1 MSEILVKKTSN
12 KKYFKYSE
20 CKEGQ
25 VLVEKGTL
33 VAIVENKYGGNNYE
47 FREESGEVVSLNP
60 CKALEKAM
68 VGETLG
74 SDNKF
79 KIVYNRK
86 DVVKTGAR
94 KGKDFHNIDIY
105 EYAKPTSGENSK
117 QLSFDDLT

>member
-1 MSEILVKKTSN
+1 
-12 KKYFKYSE
+12 
-20 CKEGQ
+20 
-25 VLVEKGTL
+25 
-33 VAIVENKYGGNNYE
+33 
-47 FREESGEVVSLNP
+47 
-60 CKALEKAM
+60 M